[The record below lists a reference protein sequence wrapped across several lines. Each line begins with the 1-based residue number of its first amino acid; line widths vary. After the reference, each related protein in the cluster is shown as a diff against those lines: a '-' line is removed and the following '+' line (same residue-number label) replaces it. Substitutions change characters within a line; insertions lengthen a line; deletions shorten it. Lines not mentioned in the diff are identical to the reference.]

1 MRTINSTTTKEKNQ
15 QTESKLC
22 ICGSNL
28 RLQIVCYTSPTA
40 QLAPEVLVQTLT
52 RQPTSW
58 VIWAALLIGCAQRDI
73 CFNQDLALNVQK
85 VDNAIHWIT
94 QYWFP

>member
-1 MRTINSTTTKEKNQ
+1 MTINSTTAKEKNQ
-15 QTESKLC
+15 QIESKLC
-22 ICGSNL
+22 IWGSNL
-28 RLQIVCYTSPTA
+28 RLQIVCYTSPWSS
-40 QLAPEVLVQTLT
+40 QLWRSFFKRL
-52 RQPTSW
+52 RHPTSW
-58 VIWAALLIGCAQRDI
+58 VIWAVLLTGCAPREI